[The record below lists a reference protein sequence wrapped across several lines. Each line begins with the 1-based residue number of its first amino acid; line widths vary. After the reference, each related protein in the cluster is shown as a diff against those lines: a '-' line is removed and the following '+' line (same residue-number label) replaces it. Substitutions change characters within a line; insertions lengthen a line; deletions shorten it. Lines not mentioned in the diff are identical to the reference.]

1 MIQYQESDWV
11 KLEYGSMTVERLKFT
26 VQNRH
31 HYLRDHAARC
41 LKELKL
47 RRDDNTTK

>member
-1 MIQYQESDWV
+1 MMYQESDWV
-11 KLEYGSMTVERLKFT
+11 KTEYGSMTDDRLWFT

-31 HYLRDHAARC
+31 YYLRDHAARC
-41 LKELKL
+41 LTELKL

>member
-1 MIQYQESDWV
+1 MINYKESEWV

-31 HYLRDHAARC
+31 HYLPAHAERC
-41 LKELKL
+41 LKELKM
-47 RRDDNTTK
+47 RRDDNATK